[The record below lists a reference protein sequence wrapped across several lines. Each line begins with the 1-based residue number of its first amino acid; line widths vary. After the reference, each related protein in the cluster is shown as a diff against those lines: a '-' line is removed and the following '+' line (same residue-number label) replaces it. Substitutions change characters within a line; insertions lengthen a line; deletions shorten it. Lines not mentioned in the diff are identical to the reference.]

1 MQPISRW
8 ELATSTRVTTDAN
21 KLVNG
26 SLIRHNNK
34 LLFTQGRLK
43 DFINGVAQEEP
54 RTKCRQTRECLI
66 GNIYIYIF
74 VYLFFLTWKTGLE
87 KNWFYLF
94 VQLCALMHM
103 VLYEK
108 WLYTRV

>member
-8 ELATSTRVTTDAN
+8 ELATCTRVTTDAN

-43 DFINGVAQEEP
+43 DFINGVAQEDP
-54 RTKCRQTRECLI
+54 RTKCQQTHECLI
-66 GNIYIYIF
+66 GIF
-74 VYLFFLTWKTGLE
+74 YFFLTCKTGLE
-87 KNWFYLF
+87 KKWFYLF